1 MLFTRIAPGA
11 LTLLLLIMIPVSAA
25 PVLQTVSR
33 ASYNLSVSISFQQS
47 CGPVGDTTLS
57 PGIICPMISMLSPAI
72 ETNGTVSW
80 AVTKLN
86 STTANLNVTRDLTVS
101 NNNIDAQA
109 THHIGSFNETI
120 DLATR
125 IANILPFIMPEL
137 DQALLIAQ
145 PALAASLPAGTVLTS
160 SIPTIDTIMHRS
172 VYTMWWVNGP
182 LKLNQTVPVLVFP
195 TNVTGT
201 TSVDLGAGLGTRT
214 GWNLT
219 FTIPRPISP
228 PSPLASTASALP
240 IANNLEIVLSF
251 SYDQK
256 SDLLLAASAD
266 IEIGFGIE
274 TTIPQSPCNTSSST
288 ACPAPSGPMTIFR
301 QFGISIQ
308 GQMKLASTTIDLSQP
323 HTATSSSQN
332 GNSAPQS
339 GTGSNP
345 GTGSTPDSQSRSGN
359 TNTAGGTGQPAS
371 NTKLPSTSPAS
382 WVYGILGV
390 IAAAIVGAGLWIARR
405 RMKDRPGKIATTQAS
420 P

>member
-1 MLFTRIAPGA
+1 MLFTRIALGA
-11 LTLLLLIMIPVSAA
+11 LTLLVLIMIPVSAA
-25 PVLQTVSR
+25 PALQTGSR
-33 ASYNLSVSISFQQS
+33 ASYSLSVSISFQQS
-47 CGPVGDTTLS
+47 CGPVGDSTLS
-57 PGIICPMISMLSPAI
+57 PGIICPMIAMLSPAI
-72 ETNGTVSW
+72 ETNGTISW
-80 AVTKLN
+80 AVTKLD
-86 STTANLNVTRDLTVS
+86 STTANLNVTRDLTTS
-101 NNNIDAQA
+101 NTSIDAQA
-109 THHIGSFNETI
+109 AHHIGSFNETI

-125 IANILPFIMPEL
+125 IANILLFIMPEV

-145 PALAASLPAGTVLTS
+145 PALSTSLPAGTAWSS
-160 SIPTIDTIMHRS
+160 SIPTIDSMMHRS

-219 FTIPRPISP
+219 FTIPRPILP

-240 IANNLEIVLSF
+240 IANNLEIALSF
-251 SYDQK
+251 IYDQK

-288 ACPAPSGPMTIFR
+288 ACPAPSGTMTIFR

-308 GQMKLASTTIDLSQP
+308 AQMKLTSTTIDLSQP
-323 HTATSSSQN
+323 QTLTSSSQN
-332 GNSAPQS
+332 GNSPQQS

-345 GTGSTPDSQSRSGN
+345 GSGSTPDSPSRSGS
-359 TNTAGGTGQPAS
+359 TSTAAGTGQPAS
-371 NTKLPSTSPAS
+371 NTKLPSTNPPS
-382 WVYGILGV
+382 WVYGVLGV

-405 RMKDRPGKIATTQAS
+405 RIKNTNAKIPMTPAS